1 MARRPYFSGNYGSAL
16 GSTANAANL
25 IAQAGATQGQMYAN
39 MGNQIGGMIKQYGLN
54 KEKRAKLTGEIE
66 ATLPKYIEGITMSG
80 DEEMDKKGMSQLR
93 KFQDGDMNMAQLE
106 GLAGKLARMD
116 KQATAG
122 LDQRYKEAQIKGV
135 ELENRFKDADKENRL
150 LRSTL
155 ETEGASLLN
164 NLKDKQVAIASIEK
178 QLKEN
183 RLGVDKESLNTKLKT
198 EKASLESLQEEVIAK
213 RNTNSVFADLH
224 QKDLTKYALDV
235 AQATSRLAV
244 NTEELDQLKA
254 SSGVDLKTKE
264 ANFQILEAQ
273 RKELEQDL
281 SERQNLLNT
290 FSSGMQIDKNDP
302 ITRQFADLNL
312 GDAFQGDLPGY
323 FFNTVGAIGGFFGAE
338 STPETATAGQKM
350 EALNALLKPALVAQL
365 SSRPSNYTLETIKRF
380 MPQRGD
386 NNQNGIKKLEEL
398 IPILVNRQKEAV
410 ATVRSGNKKAS
421 YYRGAVDQAELLP
434 KIIYG
439 LNSALNAYKEDSISN
454 ISASDIGDA
463 IMGKTSTNVEFK
475 ILK

>member
-213 RNTNSVFADLH
+213 RNTNSV
-224 QKDLTKYALDV
+224 
-235 AQATSRLAV
+235 
-244 NTEELDQLKA
+244 
-254 SSGVDLKTKE
+254 
-264 ANFQILEAQ
+264 
-273 RKELEQDL
+273 
-281 SERQNLLNT
+281 
-290 FSSGMQIDKNDP
+290 
-302 ITRQFADLNL
+302 
-312 GDAFQGDLPGY
+312 
-323 FFNTVGAIGGFFGAE
+323 
-338 STPETATAGQKM
+338 
-350 EALNALLKPALVAQL
+350 
-365 SSRPSNYTLETIKRF
+365 
-380 MPQRGD
+380 
-386 NNQNGIKKLEEL
+386 
-398 IPILVNRQKEAV
+398 
-410 ATVRSGNKKAS
+410 
-421 YYRGAVDQAELLP
+421 
-434 KIIYG
+434 
-439 LNSALNAYKEDSISN
+439 
-454 ISASDIGDA
+454 
-463 IMGKTSTNVEFK
+463 
-475 ILK
+475 